1 MLKKLALGVAM
12 LGLTAGVT
20 LAQTPTNFADV
31 DTDGN
36 GELSLQELQ
45 VVWPDFTEAEFNSAD
60 TDGSGG
66 ISVDELNA
74 FQAGNA
80 ANGGAG
86 AVPPPADVP
95 APVAQ

>member
-45 VVWPDFTEAEFNSAD
+45 VIWPDFTEAEFNSAD

-74 FQAGNA
+74 FQAGSA